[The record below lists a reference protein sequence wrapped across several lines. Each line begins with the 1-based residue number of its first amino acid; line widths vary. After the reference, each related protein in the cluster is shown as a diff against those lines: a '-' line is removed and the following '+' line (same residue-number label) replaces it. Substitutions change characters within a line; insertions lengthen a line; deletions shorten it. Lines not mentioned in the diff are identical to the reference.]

1 MAILS
6 LVLVLSVRIL
16 AMPRSWV
23 VLGQDCGAW
32 VLVVLIVL
40 SSEELLIKM
49 PKGEIARL
57 RLVVLRVS
65 GALFRVG
72 YYKKNGSGF

>member
-23 VLGQDCGAW
+23 VIGQDCGAW

-57 RLVVLRVS
+57 RLVVLRGVCLVPFL
-65 GALFRVG
+65 GLVCQKVAH
-72 YYKKNGSGF
+72 